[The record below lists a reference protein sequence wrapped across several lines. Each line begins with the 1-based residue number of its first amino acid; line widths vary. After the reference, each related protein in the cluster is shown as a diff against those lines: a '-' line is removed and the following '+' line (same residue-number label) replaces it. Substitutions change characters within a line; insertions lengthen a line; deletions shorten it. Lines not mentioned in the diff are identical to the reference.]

1 MRNFKNKRFGGL
13 PSRLFFVAVA
23 FAADRFSSP
32 YVAAAQ
38 QNLYN
43 GFAETAFGRQCRL
56 HAFLWDKRLEALAD
70 TPRRSRRK
78 RRFASFCLWYG
89 SLRQSILK
97 QRSARRLRQDNYDVP
112 RRALFEELPVLR
124 GRAACGDCTRS
135 THAHFKQTKGFVPC
149 RQKGL
154 RKESD
159 EVLLLLFV
167 RINNIIYNMRSR
179 KPWRQ
184 ACFALRAFYAKGG
197 LCRTPKAQDKRKN
210 FMKKGLPTG

>member
-1 MRNFKNKRFGGL
+1 MPARHKLNFKKVLPNVFGGDFVNKRFGGL

-38 QNLYN
+38 QNLYD

-78 RRFASFCLWYG
+78 RRYASFCLWYG

-112 RRALFEELPVLR
+112 RRALLAELPVLL

-135 THAHFKQTKGFVPC
+135 THAHFKQTKGIVPC

-159 EVLLLLFV
+159 EVLLFRLLSFE
-167 RINNIIYNMRSR
+167 
-179 KPWRQ
+179 
-184 ACFALRAFYAKGG
+184 
-197 LCRTPKAQDKRKN
+197 
-210 FMKKGLPTG
+210 